1 MEIKSIADLDQI
13 LETLQGEE
21 STTRFFRGHSDSNFQ
36 LTPSIYREAY
46 LIENEDKIIKDAI
59 LNCPSSFPNNTTLFD
74 KLVTLQHYGY
84 KTRLLD
90 ITMNAL
96 VALFFAVNDN
106 DGADG
111 ELIVFDIPTSEIK
124 YDSSDRV
131 AILSALSL
139 RDKTFS
145 ISKYIETASAMGDV
159 AIMQYIVKEHQ
170 NLEVDRAY
178 EAINSLEEDPVSK
191 VSKEVIK
198 QGIMNN
204 IKDAREKGF
213 KKSFNEQ
220 IDIVKIIHDIR
231 NDKGNFDPIINYK
244 DFNQVLCVRA
254 KLDNQ
259 RIVRQQGSFLI
270 FGMQETS
277 KLEQANINPKW
288 IRQKIIVPKEYKSK
302 ILNSLKSFGISKQT
316 LFPELESQSKDI
328 IEQYK
333 PKI

>member
-1 MEIKSIADLDQI
+1 MEEIMEIKSIAELDQI
-13 LETLQGEE
+13 LGTLQGED
-21 STTRFFRGHSDSNFQ
+21 STSRFFRGHSDSSFQ

-59 LNCPSSFPNNTTLFD
+59 LNCPSSFQNNATLFD

-106 DGADG
+106 DDADG
-111 ELIVFDIPTSEIK
+111 ELIVFDIPTSAIK

-131 AILSALSL
+131 AILSAISL

-145 ISKYIETASAMGDV
+145 ISKYIETASAGDV

-170 NLEVDRAY
+170 NLDIDRAY
-178 EAINSLEEDPVSK
+178 ELINSLVENA
-191 VSKEVIK
+191 VSKEVIQ
-198 QGIMNN
+198 QGIINN
-204 IKDAREKGF
+204 IQKAREKGF
-213 KKSFNEQ
+213 NKAFNEQ

-231 NDKGNFDPIINYK
+231 NDKGNFDPIINYR
-244 DFNQVLCVRA
+244 DFNQVLCVKA

-259 RIVRQQGSFLI
+259 RIVRQQGSFLL

-277 KLEQANINPKW
+277 KLEQANIDPAW
-288 IRQKIIVPKEYKSK
+288 IREKIIVPKEYKSK
-302 ILNSLKSFGISKQT
+302 ILKSLKSFGISKQT

-333 PKI
+333 PRN